1 MQKQLEVTPSLAVT
15 DLKELANT
23 EGPCITI
30 YMPLEPAPNTS
41 RMDYVRLKGAIR
53 QAEQKL
59 QEAFPE
65 MPKERCR
72 ELIASLHEVRSDA
85 DQWGGKGGSLVI
97 LRSPDVFRAFEV
109 NQELDET
116 VVVETSFHVFPIL
129 PALQVADQYFYL
141 LALSKKHIR
150 LLRCT
155 RTSAEEV
162 PLPAGTPVS
171 IDEWLATYLP
181 SSAPDNTARAFP
193 EPGIGK
199 GSFSSTSDRDRADE
213 HVTNF
218 FHVINKAVFDVL
230 RNERAPLVLCGVEHE
245 RSMYRDLNSYEHL
258 MDEGVQGSPE
268 GLRGGEMHERAL
280 QVVQEFFAQP
290 ARKAIALWDK
300 VAGSERVATAFPD
313 IVKAAFEARIAHLFA
328 AEGAQTTGVFDRGT
342 MQMKVHGRQE
352 DLVNAAALQTIAFGG
367 DVFVVRP
374 EHVPGG
380 GQVAAILRY

>member
-1 MQKQLEVTPSLAVT
+1 
-15 DLKELANT
+15 
-23 EGPCITI
+23 
-30 YMPLEPAPNTS
+30 MPLEPAPNTS
-41 RMDYVRLKGAIR
+41 RMDYMRLKGAIR

-65 MPKERCR
+65 IPKERCR
-72 ELIASLHEVRSDA
+72 EMIDSLNDLRSDA
-85 DQWGGKGGSLVI
+85 DRWGGKGGSLVV

-109 NQELDET
+109 SQELDET
-116 VVVETSFHVFPIL
+116 VVVENYFHIFPML

-150 LLRCT
+150 LLRCS

-162 PLPAGTPVS
+162 PLPAGTPTS

-181 SSAPDNTARAFP
+181 SSAPDNSGRSYP

-213 HVTNF
+213 HISNF
-218 FHVINKAVFDVL
+218 FHVIDKAVFELL
-230 RNERAPLVLCGVEHE
+230 RSERAPLVLCGVEYE
-245 RSMYRDLNSYEHL
+245 RSLYRELSSYEHL
-258 MDEGVQGSPE
+258 MEEGVQGSPE
-268 GLRGGEMHERAL
+268 SLRGGEMHERAL

-290 ARKAIALWDK
+290 AKKALALWDK

-313 IVKAAFEARIAHLFA
+313 IVKAAFEARIAHLFI
-328 AEGAQTTGVFDRGT
+328 AEGAQTMGVFDRGT
-342 MQMKVHGRQE
+342 MQMKVHGRHE

-380 GQVAAILRY
+380 GQMSAILRY